1 MEDFTGND
9 KMCDCG
15 NRGNSACDSGRNCNA
30 AEKRGIKGDERVRVI
45 RVSSEAME
53 E

>member
-1 MEDFTGND
+1 
-9 KMCDCG
+9 MCDCG

>member
-1 MEDFTGND
+1 MSHCEVLWKTSQGMT

-30 AEKRGIKGDERVRVI
+30 AEKEV
-45 RVSSEAME
+45 
-53 E
+53 